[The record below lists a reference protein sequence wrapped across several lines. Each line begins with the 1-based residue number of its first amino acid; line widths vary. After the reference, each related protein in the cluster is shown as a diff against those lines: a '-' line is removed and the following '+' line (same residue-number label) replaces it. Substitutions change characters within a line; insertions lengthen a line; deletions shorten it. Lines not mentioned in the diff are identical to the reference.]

1 MKDKP
6 TDQPTNSPKP
16 KHGHD
21 GSYEGYKSKMKEGGG
36 TKEGVRV
43 EVIEGMICLKS
54 CSILF
59 EQTDALTFKKKSY
72 EVIFPPKL
80 FHKS

>member
-21 GSYEGYKSKMKEGGG
+21 GSYEGYKSKMKEGGDERWSQG
-36 TKEGVRV
+36 
-43 EVIEGMICLKS
+43 
-54 CSILF
+54 
-59 EQTDALTFKKKSY
+59 
-72 EVIFPPKL
+72 
-80 FHKS
+80 